1 MNMREQED
9 VKEKMGANSGYRAE
23 HSASSLPCG
32 EVWGMRPQSFDLALH
47 LKAGSG

>member
-1 MNMREQED
+1 MD
-9 VKEKMGANSGYRAE
+9 GAKSGWHEE

-32 EVWGMRPQSFDLALH
+32 EVWGMHPQSVDLALH

>member
-1 MNMREQED
+1 MD
-9 VKEKMGANSGYRAE
+9 GAKPGWHEE

-32 EVWGMRPQSFDLALH
+32 EVWGMHPQSFDLALH